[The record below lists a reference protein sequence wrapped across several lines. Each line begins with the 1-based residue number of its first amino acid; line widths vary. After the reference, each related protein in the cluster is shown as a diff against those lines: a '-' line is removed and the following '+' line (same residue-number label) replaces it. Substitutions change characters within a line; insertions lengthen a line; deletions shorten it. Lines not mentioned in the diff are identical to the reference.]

1 LATPEIGV
9 ALRGL
14 TEGMTDVEQ
23 AALAKVMSV
32 HRFSS
37 GDRLVEQGEWHD
49 ALLILGAGK
58 AAVRLGSRSAPVELE
73 TIGPGDW
80 IGEMEVLEP
89 GPAPMS
95 IEALEDGWLLQLPNE
110 ELEHLRLVHPDLS
123 TKLHLRLSG
132 SLARRLRDC
141 NAGGLESRPSGP
153 GLGDWLRSLVTGKAI
168 Q

>member
-1 LATPEIGV
+1 M
-9 ALRGL
+9 
-14 TEGMTDVEQ
+14 TEVEQ
-23 AALAKVMSV
+23 AVLANVMSL
-32 HRFSS
+32 HGFSR

-73 TIGPGDW
+73 TIGSGHW

-95 IEALEDGWLLQLPNE
+95 IEALEDGWFLQLPGD
-110 ELEHLRLVHPDLS
+110 ELENLRLVHPDLS
-123 TKLHLRLSG
+123 AKLHLRLSE
-132 SLARRLRDC
+132 SLARRLRNC
-141 NAGGLESRPSGP
+141 NAGGLENGPSGP